1 MLHKYIGVWYNDAV
15 GEADIIKIA
24 AEDKQQA
31 RNAMVIHMNNVN
43 STNGEKYTYDDIE
56 CIRDYDDRYIYP
68 EFESQAYKIKFNK
81 NPKETLE
88 LYDDEEEDDF

>member
-15 GEADIIKIA
+15 GESDIIKIA

-31 RNAMVIHMNNVN
+31 RNAMVIHMNNIN

-56 CIRDYDDRYIYP
+56 CIRDDYDRYINP
-68 EFESQAYKIKFNK
+68 EFESQAYKVKFNK
-81 NPKETLE
+81 NPKETLD
-88 LYDDEEEDDF
+88 LYDDEEDDF

>member
-1 MLHKYIGVWYNDAV
+1 MLHKYIGVWYNDTI
-15 GEADIIKIA
+15 GESDIIKIA
-24 AEDKQQA
+24 AENKQQA
-31 RNAMVIHMNNVN
+31 RNAMVIHMNNIN

-56 CIRDYDDRYIYP
+56 CIRDDYDRYINP
-68 EFESQAYKIKFNK
+68 EFESQAYKVKFNK

>member
-15 GEADIIKIA
+15 GESDIIKIA

-31 RNAMVIHMNNVN
+31 RNAMVIHMNNIN

-56 CIRDYDDRYIYP
+56 CIRDDYDRYINP
-68 EFESQAYKIKFNK
+68 EFESQAYKVKFNK
-81 NPKETLE
+81 NPKETLD

>member
-15 GEADIIKIA
+15 GESDIIKIA

-31 RNAMVIHMNNVN
+31 RNAMVIYMNNIN

-56 CIRDYDDRYIYP
+56 CIRDDYDRYINP
-68 EFESQAYKIKFNK
+68 EFESQAYKVKFNK
-81 NPKETLE
+81 NPKETLD
-88 LYDDEEEDDF
+88 LYDDEEDDF

>member
-1 MLHKYIGVWYNDAV
+1 MLHKYIGVWYNDTI
-15 GEADIIKIA
+15 GESDIIKIA

-31 RNAMVIHMNNVN
+31 RNAMVIHMNNIN

-56 CIRDYDDRYIYP
+56 CIRDDYDRYINP
-68 EFESQAYKIKFNK
+68 EFESQAYKVKFNK

-88 LYDDEEEDDF
+88 LYDDEEDDF